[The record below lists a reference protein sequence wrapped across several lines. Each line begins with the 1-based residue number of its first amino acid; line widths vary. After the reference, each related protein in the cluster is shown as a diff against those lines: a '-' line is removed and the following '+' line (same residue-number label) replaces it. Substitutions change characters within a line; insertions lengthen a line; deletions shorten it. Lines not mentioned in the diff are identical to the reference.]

1 MWRLRDLKRM
11 GRGRAVRRRLG
22 SGWRRRPAVGLA
34 AMGVVIMLSMW
45 TDDIYVDIWATPMVH
60 PSAARPMT

>member
-1 MWRLRDLKRM
+1 MGRLRDLKRM
-11 GRGRAVRRRLG
+11 GGGRAVRRRLG

-45 TDDIYVDIWATPMVH
+45 TDDIYVDIRGQLRW
-60 PSAARPMT
+60 SILLRLGL